1 MRQTKTFGII
11 AILASV
17 ALAIGVITTA
27 TSNLA
32 YAKINS
38 VTSDTSCSNGGGN
51 QPGGQQPS
59 CTGSGLTQ
67 NTDTENQN
75 PAGSAPPGQNK

>member
-1 MRQTKTFGII
+1 MKVQKTIFVMI
-11 AILASV
+11 AIAAVIGLAAKV
-17 ALAIGVITTA
+17 A

-32 YAKINS
+32 YAKIHS
-38 VTSDTSCSNGGGN
+38 VTTDTSCSNGGGN